1 MTVQLQIVNPMVNA
15 KIRHSVVLNLVLYV
29 SKINVMIWN
38 KFFCLFACFAFGSE
52 KATEEREKK
61 KLFTIHISVTSSSSL
76 RALVGHHERQKC
88 MGNSVFQ
95 IRRGDRDNLG
105 IISHISP

>member
-38 KFFCLFACFAFGSE
+38 KIFCLFACFALGSG

-61 KLFTIHISVTSSSSL
+61 SCSQFIS
-76 RALVGHHERQKC
+76 R
-88 MGNSVFQ
+88 
-95 IRRGDRDNLG
+95 
-105 IISHISP
+105 